1 MLDPQTISQVFT
13 LAEIE
18 AEITNILTIYRNA
31 LKNKSYSLD
40 DMQSRQKVEQHDLE
54 QISDEL
60 NVWIKAK
67 AIKTGA
73 SYTKL
78 LSITYTGSHN

>member
-13 LAEIE
+13 LAEID
-18 AEITNILTIYRNA
+18 AEITSLLTIYRNA

-40 DMQSRQKVEQHDLE
+40 DMQSRQKVEQHDIK

-60 NVWIKAK
+60 NVWLRAK
-67 AIKTGA
+67 AILTGQ
-73 SYTKL
+73 SSTKL
-78 LSITYTGSHN
+78 LSIDYTGSHN